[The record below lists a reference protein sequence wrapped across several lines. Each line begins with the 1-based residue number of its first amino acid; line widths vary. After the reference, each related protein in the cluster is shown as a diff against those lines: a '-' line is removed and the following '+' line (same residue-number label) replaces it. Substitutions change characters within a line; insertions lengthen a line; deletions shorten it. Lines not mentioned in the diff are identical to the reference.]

1 MRHRLAALLLLAA
14 STPLNSI
21 ASVPSFKTE
30 DLQSIDAGYLQLQ
43 WEAEEGADITLQRS
57 RNADFSDPVTVYQG
71 KGRALFVSG
80 LAEGDVYFR
89 LEDSAAN
96 ASDILT
102 IKVRH
107 QSLKRALYLMLLG
120 GLTTLATIFVIIK
133 GARNAR

>member
-1 MRHRLAALLLLAA
+1 M
-14 STPLNSI
+14 
-21 ASVPSFKTE
+21 
-30 DLQSIDAGYLQLQ
+30 
-43 WEAEEGADITLQRS
+43 
-57 RNADFSDPVTVYQG
+57 YQG

>member
-71 KGRALFVSG
+71 KGRALQVSPC
-80 LAEGDVYFR
+80 L
-89 LEDSAAN
+89 
-96 ASDILT
+96 
-102 IKVRH
+102 
-107 QSLKRALYLMLLG
+107 
-120 GLTTLATIFVIIK
+120 
-133 GARNAR
+133 